1 MQGAVNLRRPPRAG
15 RAGHASGPHRARG
28 SSLIEVVVALLVLSV
43 AIVGAAGAQLKA
55 MKFGQVS
62 QQRSLA
68 VMHAASI
75 SERMRANLAAASVT
89 TSPYE
94 FNFDYSEIPDKLLLV
109 SAPACTAACTA
120 EEMARRHLL
129 DWQAQ
134 LKGGLTGGR
143 GTIRRTAATDGSP
156 YIVTVMWVEKEMV
169 DTQRSLNCPNSAPTD
184 VQCVTLRFHP

>member
-1 MQGAVNLRRPPRAG
+1 MQGALKQRRPPRARG
-15 RAGHASGPHRARG
+15 ARG

-68 VMHAASI
+68 VLHAAAI
-75 SERMRANLAAASVT
+75 SERMRANLAGASQAAS
-89 TSPYE
+89 PYV
-94 FNFDYSEIPDKLLLV
+94 FDFAYSEIPTRLQEV
-109 SAPACTAACTA
+109 TAPACTADCTA
-120 EEMARRHLL
+120 EQMARRHLL

-134 LKGGLTGGR
+134 LSGGLTGGR
-143 GTIRRTAATDGSP
+143 GTIARTAVTAGSP
-156 YIVTVMWVEKEMV
+156 YVVTVMWVEKEMV
-169 DTQRSLNCPNSAPTD
+169 DTQRSLNCPATAPTD